1 MADTVTFNN
10 QFFDDLSRSPGVVNL
25 VDQATEAIAET
36 ARSTAPVD
44 TEAYRDGITTSG
56 KLQRRY
62 VGLVIGT
69 DPKTMLIE
77 SKTGNL
83 ARALRANA
91 KGRGRA

>member
-1 MADTVTFNN
+1 MADAVKFNN
-10 QFFDDLSRSPGVVNL
+10 QFFDDLSRSAGVIQL
-25 VDQATEAIAET
+25 VDEATEAIAKT

-44 TEAYRDGITTSG
+44 EGDYRDGIETSG

-69 DPKTMLIE
+69 DKKTMLIE

-91 KGRGRA
+91 KGRR